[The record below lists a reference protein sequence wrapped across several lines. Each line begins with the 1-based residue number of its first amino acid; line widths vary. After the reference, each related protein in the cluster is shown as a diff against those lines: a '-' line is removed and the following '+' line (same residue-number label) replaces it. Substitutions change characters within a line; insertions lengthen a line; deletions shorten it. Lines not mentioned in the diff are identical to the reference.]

1 MYINILNS
9 ILKYI
14 KFEFLIIMLINA
26 FLVPLHTLKM
36 AINPYGEG
44 GACAKVVKVLK
55 EAPLNGIIKKTFYD
69 L

>member
-36 AINPYGEG
+36 AINPSDKRKIT
-44 GACAKVVKVLK
+44 AITAKYRIRSNVV
-55 EAPLNGIIKKTFYD
+55 EI
-69 L
+69 